1 MFATLHSTCMLTTL
15 SPMLQAEVAEWVSS
29 KHNMGMALT
38 RAQWAAILA
47 CTNKFC
53 KVGQHNN

>member
-1 MFATLHSTCMLTTL
+1 
-15 SPMLQAEVAEWVSS
+15 MLQAEVSEWVSS

-38 RAQWAAILA
+38 RAQWANILS

-53 KVGQHNN
+53 KVGTHSRDRVDVWQYWQY

>member
-1 MFATLHSTCMLTTL
+1 MLTTL

-53 KVGQHNN
+53 KVG